1 MGIMETVDAGID
13 MNSSRIM
20 CVCVCVCV
28 CVCRGIMDDKEVSIS
43 FQFAPNFPSF
53 SLLNPIPWETS

>member
-28 CVCRGIMDDKEVSIS
+28 WRGIMDDKEVSIS
-43 FQFAPNFPSF
+43 SQFAPNFPSF

>member
-28 CVCRGIMDDKEVSIS
+28 CVEGDHG
-43 FQFAPNFPSF
+43 
-53 SLLNPIPWETS
+53 